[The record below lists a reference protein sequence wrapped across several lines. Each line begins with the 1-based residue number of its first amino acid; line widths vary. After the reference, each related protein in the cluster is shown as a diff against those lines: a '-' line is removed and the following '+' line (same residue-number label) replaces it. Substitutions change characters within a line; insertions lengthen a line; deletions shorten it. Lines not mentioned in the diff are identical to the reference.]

1 MPDTQPSI
9 GELVSKTVT
18 DAKRLATAQLALA
31 KAEIQASKK
40 AITAATALGL
50 TALILAPLAIVFLL
64 FTLAYGLQQMGLQT
78 WAAFGIVSL
87 LILIVIAIT
96 AALAVSQA
104 KKVKGPELAIRE
116 LNKTVESLGQTDAS

>member
-1 MPDTQPSI
+1 MPDNQPSI

-18 DAKRLATAQLALA
+18 DAKRLVTAQLALA
-31 KAEIQASKK
+31 KAEMQASKK

-87 LILIVIAIT
+87 LILIVIGIT

-104 KKVKGPELAIRE
+104 KKIKGPELAIRE
-116 LNKTVESLGQTDAS
+116 LNKTAEAFGQTDAS

>member
-1 MPDTQPSI
+1 MSDNQPSI
-9 GELVSKTVT
+9 SELVSKTIM

-87 LILIVIAIT
+87 LILIVIGIT

-116 LNKTVESLGQTDAS
+116 LNKTVEALGQTDAS

>member
-1 MPDTQPSI
+1 MSDNQPSI
-9 GELVSKTVT
+9 SELVSKTIM

-50 TALILAPLAIVFLL
+50 TALIMAPLAIVFLL

-87 LILIVIAIT
+87 LILVVFGIT

-116 LNKTVESLGQTDAS
+116 LNKTVEAFGQTDAS

>member
-1 MPDTQPSI
+1 MPDNQPSI
-9 GELVSKTVT
+9 GQLVSKTIM

-31 KAEIQASKK
+31 KAEMQASKK

-87 LILIVIAIT
+87 LILIVIGIT

-104 KKVKGPELAIRE
+104 KKVKGPELALRE

>member
-1 MPDTQPSI
+1 MSDNQPSI
-9 GELVSKTVT
+9 SELVSKTIM

-64 FTLAYGLQQMGLQT
+64 FTLAYGLQQLGLQT

-87 LILIVIAIT
+87 LILIVIGIT

-104 KKVKGPELAIRE
+104 KKVKGPELSIRE
-116 LNKTVESLGQTDAS
+116 LNKTVEAFGQTDAS

>member
-1 MPDTQPSI
+1 MPDNQPSI
-9 GELVSKTVT
+9 GALVSKTVT

-31 KAEIQASKK
+31 KAEMQASKQ

-50 TALILAPLAIVFLL
+50 TALILTPLVVLFLL

-78 WAAFGIVSL
+78 WAAFGIVALLL
-87 LILIVIAIT
+87 LIATGIT

-104 KKVKGPELAIRE
+104 KKVKGPELALRE
-116 LNKTVESLGQTDAS
+116 LNKTVEAFGQTDAS

>member
-1 MPDTQPSI
+1 MSDNQPSI
-9 GELVSKTVT
+9 SELVSKTIM

-116 LNKTVESLGQTDAS
+116 LNKTVESLGQTDDS

>member
-1 MPDTQPSI
+1 MSDNQPSI
-9 GELVSKTVT
+9 SELVSKTIM

-87 LILIVIAIT
+87 LILFVIGIT

-116 LNKTVESLGQTDAS
+116 LNKTVEALGQTDAS

>member
-1 MPDTQPSI
+1 MRRPARPLLRTRDQLPSA
-9 GELVSKTVT
+9 V
-18 DAKRLATAQLALA
+18 R
-31 KAEIQASKK
+31 
-40 AITAATALGL
+40 ITAATALGL
-50 TALILAPLAIVFLL
+50 TALIMAPLAIVFLL

-87 LILIVIAIT
+87 LILVVFGIT

-116 LNKTVESLGQTDAS
+116 LNKTVEAFGQTDAS

>member
-1 MPDTQPSI
+1 MSDNQPSI
-9 GELVSKTVT
+9 GQLVSKTIM

-87 LILIVIAIT
+87 LILIVIGIT

-116 LNKTVESLGQTDAS
+116 LNKTVEALGQTDAS